1 MKEISKLLHFIFSF
15 ICVSALFSCTADESI
30 TKPTACITIK
40 VETEDFIPQ
49 AATRVPAEE
58 GYKTVFKGGEQI
70 GITVVKDG
78 KIVDGINNICFT
90 YDAST
95 VKWTAAEGSPSLYHY
110 QDVTYLAYYPYD
122 AAMNDKMTEQAIID
136 AFTPQTDQSTY
147 ANYTASDLMVATG
160 TADRATKMLTLPLRH
175 TMALI
180 SVSAVTEKF
189 VTPAGYVYS
198 PGEEFAVR
206 NLAETSITVGTQT
219 LTPCSFA
226 DGTFRVIVPPV
237 AAAQTINIQYKW
249 VELTDFTDQTQ
260 QTLASGKYL
269 HYRFKMPESVPY
281 VREVQGG
288 DFFYRDGRILP
299 RETLVINDPANCVG
313 VVLDAASGSDA
324 SYGGQCES
332 NMIHGHAFSV
342 YDVGRCK
349 WGPNGNI
356 GTNTSDSWN
365 DWRGYQITQRMKQDA
380 DENYGG
386 LSPDNYAA
394 AHYCLNYGNT
404 ERGRLE
410 TSKTSGW
417 YFPSEGYM
425 FRLEGWKLGV
435 VRASLSKLAAL
446 GCGADFTNSYYWDS
460 STASSDATARRVNIL
475 RGGTGAMGST
485 ASRSSSNYVR
495 AALTF

>member
-1 MKEISKLLHFIFSF
+1 MKEISKPLHFIFSF
-15 ICVSALFSCTADESI
+15 ICVSALLGCAPDDSI
-30 TKPTACITIK
+30 TEPTACITIK
-40 VETEDFIPQ
+40 VEMEDFIPQ
-49 AATRVPAEE
+49 ATTRVPVEE

-78 KIVDGINNICFT
+78 KIVDGINNICYT

-160 TADRATKMLTLPLRH
+160 TADRATKTLTLPLRH

-180 SVSAVTEKF
+180 SVSAVTKKF

-206 NLAETSITVGTQT
+206 NLAETSITVGTQA
-219 LTPCSFA
+219 LKPCSFN
-226 DGTFRVIVPPV
+226 DGTFRVIVPPN
-237 AAAQTINIQYKW
+237 ATAQTINVKYKW

-281 VREVQGG
+281 VRNIQAG
-288 DFFYRDGRILP
+288 DFFFRDGRILP
-299 RETLVINDPANCVG
+299 RETSVIHDPTNCVG
-313 VVLDAASGSDA
+313 IVVMAGSGSDA
-324 SYGGQCES
+324 NYGGNCVD
-332 NMIHGHAFSV
+332 NTVHGHAISV
-342 YDVGRCK
+342 YDVANCK
-349 WGPNGNI
+349 WGPSGNI

-365 DWRGYQITQRMKQDA
+365 DWRGYQITQRMKEDG
-380 DENYGG
+380 DTNHGG
-386 LSPDNYAA
+386 FSPSNYAA
-394 AHYCLNYGNT
+394 AYHCLNYGNT
-404 ERGRLE
+404 DRGRL
-410 TSKTSGW
+410 TTTKTSGW

-425 FRLEGWKLGV
+425 YQWAILSWGAINGSLTRLVSAGYGQNIGGSARYWDASTADKDETARLVQLNPGRMGYTSNRGNSRK
-435 VRASLSKLAAL
+435 VRAL
-446 GCGADFTNSYYWDS
+446 
-460 STASSDATARRVNIL
+460 V
-475 RGGTGAMGST
+475 
-485 ASRSSSNYVR
+485 
-495 AALTF
+495 TF